1 MEKLTHKTI
10 EEMTG
15 AELFG
20 ALVAM
25 TWTVKK
31 YALTKGFSFAEVVK
45 TKEHA
50 EEIAGGA
57 WLHLQEMKNA
67 TDEAGEPV
75 PDSVKLFRACWREM
89 LAIYRNEVKH
99 VSALSIDDETN
110 NAFILTLTAGAIGER
125 HASAPQRVEYQEE
138 IAEAIAS
145 QEDAA
150 IIRALA
156 AGYTQKEIAA
166 AFGVSQKTI
175 STKLTK
181 IKERRKAYKEA
192 TQAR

>member
-31 YALTKGFSFAEVVK
+31 YAFAKGFSFAEVVK

-67 TDEAGEPV
+67 TDEPV

-99 VSALSIDDETN
+99 ASALSIDDETN
-110 NAFILTLTAGAIGER
+110 KAFILTLTAGAIGER

-138 IAEAIAS
+138 IAEAIAN

>member
-1 MEKLTHKTI
+1 MKEHRKV

-31 YALTKGFSFAEVVK
+31 NAEAKNLSFAGIVK
-45 TKEHA
+45 TRENA
-50 EEIAGGA
+50 EEVAAGA
-57 WLHLQEMKNA
+57 WLHLQGMKDA
-67 TDEAGEPV
+67 TDEAGEPL

-89 LAIYRNEVKH
+89 LSIYRHEVKH

-110 NAFILTLTAGAIGER
+110 KAFLMTLTNSAIGER
-125 HASAPQRVEYQEE
+125 RASAPQLVEYKEE
-138 IAEAIAS
+138 ISEAIAS
-145 QEDAA
+145 ADDAA
-150 IIRALA
+150 IINALA

-175 STKLTK
+175 SIKLAR
-181 IKERRKAYKEA
+181 IRERH
-192 TQAR
+192 QAAAEKVR